1 MDIETYNRREKMLKL
16 REELLAVEEDRM
28 TGRTGTTVDELD
40 AYLDDIIEE
49 VQSMAGNETYKVI
62 LSDRAKQ
69 MPGTHIRFMAQVNKE
84 AASDKKKEIVQS
96 VFYGLISLEVRK
108 MKSKR
113 AMWIFAAIPMIVTS
127 IVLQFMPDTIP
138 MHHDLAGNT
147 DRWGSKMESFIFPV
161 IIMFITLFWYLLIRV
176 YEKKAVNAE
185 VEKEQLEAKSAA
197 KVLSIVG
204 LSQAV
209 MFGIMHYFILYSSY
223 VQASTGGS
231 KSTID
236 IAKVS
241 CILCG
246 IMFVVLGN
254 FMTKAKK
261 NSVVGVRTVWSMHND
276 NTWRKSN
283 LIGAICIICAGLLT
297 IITTVFANGII
308 STILMLV
315 YIILASVIAVI
326 YSKKEFDI
334 ERKKEGLS

>member
-1 MDIETYNRREKMLKL
+1 MKRIMWFF
-16 REELLAVEEDRM
+16 A
-28 TGRTGTTVDELD
+28 
-40 AYLDDIIEE
+40 
-49 VQSMAGNETYKVI
+49 
-62 LSDRAKQ
+62 
-69 MPGTHIRFMAQVNKE
+69 
-84 AASDKKKEIVQS
+84 
-96 VFYGLISLEVRK
+96 LIPV
-108 MKSKR
+108 
-113 AMWIFAAIPMIVTS
+113 AVTS
-127 IVLQFMPDTIP
+127 IVLQFMPDIIP

-197 KVLSIVG
+197 K
-204 LSQAV
+204 V

>member
-1 MDIETYNRREKMLKL
+1 MKRIMWFF
-16 REELLAVEEDRM
+16 A
-28 TGRTGTTVDELD
+28 
-40 AYLDDIIEE
+40 
-49 VQSMAGNETYKVI
+49 
-62 LSDRAKQ
+62 
-69 MPGTHIRFMAQVNKE
+69 
-84 AASDKKKEIVQS
+84 
-96 VFYGLISLEVRK
+96 LIPV
-108 MKSKR
+108 
-113 AMWIFAAIPMIVTS
+113 AVTS
-127 IVLQFMPDTIP
+127 IVLQFMPDIIP

-231 KSTID
+231 KSSID

-283 LIGAICIICAGLLT
+283 RFGAISIVVAGVLT
-297 IITTVFANGII
+297 IITATFANGIT
-308 STILMLV
+308 STILLLV
-315 YIILASVIAVI
+315 YLLSATIIAIL
-326 YSKKEFDI
+326 YSTKGYDLEKREV
-334 ERKKEGLS
+334 

>member
-1 MDIETYNRREKMLKL
+1 MKRIMWFF
-16 REELLAVEEDRM
+16 A
-28 TGRTGTTVDELD
+28 
-40 AYLDDIIEE
+40 
-49 VQSMAGNETYKVI
+49 
-62 LSDRAKQ
+62 
-69 MPGTHIRFMAQVNKE
+69 
-84 AASDKKKEIVQS
+84 
-96 VFYGLISLEVRK
+96 LIPV
-108 MKSKR
+108 
-113 AMWIFAAIPMIVTS
+113 AVTS
-127 IVLQFMPDTIP
+127 IVLQFMPDIIP

-161 IIMFITLFWYLLIRV
+161 I
-176 YEKKAVNAE
+176 
-185 VEKEQLEAKSAA
+185 
-197 KVLSIVG
+197 SIVG

-231 KSTID
+231 KSSID